1 MYFSTHVL
9 TGSWPRNRK
18 INPSNKLGDD
28 NSEVPLLSSQQKSV
42 ADKAAA
48 DAAAKA
54 AADAPE
60 SGPVPESTVVVPDAQ
75 PEVLANKGLTMFT
88 MANSARESSPEI
100 TPPPPLRPTTVGK
113 QKATGEITV
122 I

>member
-1 MYFSTHVL
+1 MS
-9 TGSWPRNRK
+9 GSHPRNRK

-28 NSEVPLLSSQQKSV
+28 NSEVPLLSSQQKSI
-42 ADKAAA
+42 ANKATA

-60 SGPVPESTVVVPDAQ
+60 SGCIPESTVVVPDAQ
-75 PEVLANKGLTMFT
+75 PEVSVYKGLITFT
-88 MANSARESSPEI
+88 VANLARESSPEI
-100 TPPPPLRPTTVGK
+100 TPPPPLRPTTAGK
-113 QKATGEITV
+113 RKATGEITA